1 MTRIL
6 VIDDEQDMVSAIKLR
21 LEANGYEVIAA
32 KDGPEGLNKA
42 RMEKPNLIILDIM
55 LPRLDGFKVCR
66 MLKYD
71 EKFKNIPIIMFS
83 AKVQKRDI
91 ERGKEMGAD
100 AYITKPF
107 KADELLAKMKE
118 LLGEKKSS
126 AA

>member
-6 VIDDEQDMVSAIKLR
+6 VIDDEPDMVSAIKLR
-21 LEANGYEVIAA
+21 LEANGYEVIAG

-42 RMEKPNLIILDIM
+42 RMEKPDLIILDIM
-55 LPRLDGFKVCR
+55 LPKLDGFKVCR

-71 EKFKNIPIIMFS
+71 EKFKNIPVIMFS